1 MEGEPLMKANEQD
14 DTATP
19 RAGGDVIWKG
29 PSQAPPADSDA
40 KSNTASPE
48 APESETRA
56 AMDVLTKGA
65 SQNESGE
72 SQ

>member
-1 MEGEPLMKANEQD
+1 MKANEQD
-14 DTATP
+14 DTAT

-29 PSQAPPADSDA
+29 PSQAPPAESADE

>member
-1 MEGEPLMKANEQD
+1 MKPNEQD
-14 DTATP
+14 DTATS

-29 PSQAPPADSDA
+29 PSQASPAESSDE
-40 KSNTASPE
+40 KINTASPE

-56 AMDVLTKGA
+56 AGDVLTKGA
-65 SQNESGE
+65 SQNQTGE